1 MEKDSGN
8 RVEFQRYNSFFKDS
22 NFSCF
27 ISSFIL
33 SFGFYSLS
41 IAKLKF
47 DELLDVIY
55 KVEFDFLYSLFKCE
69 KIIDNRKYSDYLC
82 NF

>member
-22 NFSCF
+22 SFSCF

-55 KVEFDFLYSLFKCE
+55 KVEFDFLYSISS
-69 KIIDNRKYSDYLC
+69 KIMIYENQIVIILWYK
-82 NF
+82 

>member
-1 MEKDSGN
+1 MTKTIHYIGNGKKILN

-22 NFSCF
+22 SFSLFYQF
-27 ISSFIL
+27 IYFVIQ
-33 SFGFYSLS
+33 FYSLS

-55 KVEFDFLYSLFKCE
+55 KVEFDFLYFSSNVK
-69 KIIDNRKYSDYLC
+69 KNNR
-82 NF
+82 